1 MTGHAASTSAAESG
15 SSSRTTL
22 DQVVAVVAE
31 HRRAFARLPVVAK
44 IELLKAMMSPLSA
57 VSHDWVRAA
66 CRAKG
71 IAFDSASAGE
81 EWLAGPAPTARNV
94 RLLIDSLT
102 HISRSGRPPLGRRV
116 RTSAGG
122 ALEVEVLPAGGWDP
136 VLYKNLSCWVRLQPG
151 IDEAAAR
158 ERQAGFYQRGGE
170 PEGKVALILGAGNV
184 SSIPVMDVLY
194 KMFVEGSVCVL
205 KVNPVNEWVA
215 PFLERGLEPLVSRGF
230 LRIVTGGGDVGAYL
244 CEHRDVDEVHITGS
258 DKTHDLIVWG
268 APGAEQER
276 RKREGDPLLRKPITS
291 ELGNVSP
298 VAIVPGTFTEK
309 ELWFQARNLVTMLVN
324 NASFNCNAAK
334 ILITARGWPQRDRFL
349 ALFREALERVP
360 ARVPYYP
367 GARQRYAELVAG
379 RAGVGYFG
387 APDGDGL
394 PWAFIPD
401 VDASRADERLFRVEP
416 FCGLMA
422 HTEVG
427 EEVGEADP
435 VSFLASVTSF
445 CNDRLWGTLNA
456 ALVIDRKSEADASI
470 GMALERA
477 VTDLRYGTVAIN
489 VWPAVGYGTVSPPWG
504 GHPSATL
511 ANIQSGL
518 GWVHNTFMLDG
529 IEKSI
534 VRAPTV
540 LAPKP
545 AWYFDNAKCN
555 VIGEKLAAFEM
566 RPRIARAPALVL
578 AALRG

>member
-1 MTGHAASTSAAESG
+1 
-15 SSSRTTL
+15 
-22 DQVVAVVAE
+22 
-31 HRRAFARLPVVAK
+31 
-44 IELLKAMMSPLSA
+44 
-57 VSHDWVRAA
+57 
-66 CRAKG
+66 
-71 IAFDSASAGE
+71 
-81 EWLAGPAPTARNV
+81 
-94 RLLIDSLT
+94 
-102 HISRSGRPPLGRRV
+102 
-116 RTSAGG
+116 
-122 ALEVEVLPAGGWDP
+122 
-136 VLYKNLSCWVRLQPG
+136 
-151 IDEAAAR
+151 
-158 ERQAGFYQRGGE
+158 
-170 PEGKVALILGAGNV
+170 
-184 SSIPVMDVLY
+184 SIPVMDVLY

-276 RKREGDPLLRKPITS
+276 RKRDGEPLLRKPITS

-349 ALFREALERVP
+349 ALFRQALERVP

-394 PWAFIPD
+394 PWAFIPG
-401 VDASRADERLFRVEP
+401 VDASRADEHLFRVEP

-427 EEVGEADP
+427 EADP
-435 VSFLASVTSF
+435 VSFLASVTTF
-445 CNDRLWGTLNA
+445 CNERLWGTLNA
-456 ALVIDRKSEADASI
+456 ALVIDRKSEADEPI
-470 GMALERA
+470 GKALERT
-477 VTDLRYGTVAIN
+477 VTELRYGTVAIN

-545 AWYFDNAKCN
+545 AWYFDNAQCN

-566 RPRIARAPALVL
+566 RPRIARAPSLVL